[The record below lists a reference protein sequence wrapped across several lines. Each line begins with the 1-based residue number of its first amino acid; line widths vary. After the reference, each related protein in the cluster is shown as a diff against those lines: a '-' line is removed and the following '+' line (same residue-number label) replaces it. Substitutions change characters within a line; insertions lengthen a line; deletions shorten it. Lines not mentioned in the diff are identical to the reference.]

1 MLMGQYERTG
11 SIRPAGV
18 LATAC
23 KQKGPEATREA
34 PAVVAQATNWQLARA
49 RLGRIGVAER
59 SVRPMKPGNAG
70 GGKGPQLK
78 GNARSNEDGGIDVS
92 LTTPISV
99 QKLQTA
105 LHAKAKESPN
115 LRFYALYD
123 KVYRKDVL
131 AFAYERCK
139 ANGGAAGVDGQTF
152 EDIEAYGR
160 ERWLDELAQE
170 LKSRTYQPLP
180 VRRVYIPKAD
190 GKQRPLGV
198 PAIRD
203 RAVEMA
209 AVLVLEPIF
218 ETDLQPEQYAYRR
231 DRSALDAV
239 NHVHKLINTGH
250 GEIVDADLS
259 SYFDTLPH
267 SELLKSVA
275 RRVVDGA
282 MLHLIKMWLEAPV
295 EETDERGNK
304 HRSTRNRDEG
314 RGSPQGSPISPLL
327 SNLYMRRFVLGWKK
341 LGHEKRWKAYIVNY
355 ADDLVICCR
364 GNAEEALATMRN
376 MMTKLRLTVNEKKT
390 RVCKL
395 PEEKFDF
402 LGYSFGRCY
411 SLKTGRAY
419 LGTTPS
425 KKRVQRICE
434 AISEETRRNKTWLD
448 RKTVVET
455 LNRMMIGWANYFC
468 LGPVSKAYSA
478 VEHHARRRL
487 RQWLRAK
494 YNLQGSATKKYP
506 EASLHDKLGLARLTR
521 RTSSFPWAT
530 S

>member
-1 MLMGQYERTG
+1 MSLST
-11 SIRPAGV
+11 
-18 LATAC
+18 
-23 KQKGPEATREA
+23 PE
-34 PAVVAQATNWQLARA
+34 
-49 RLGRIGVAER
+49 
-59 SVRPMKPGNAG
+59 
-70 GGKGPQLK
+70 
-78 GNARSNEDGGIDVS
+78 
-92 LTTPISV
+92 SV

-105 LHAKAKESPN
+105 LHDKAKEAPSF
-115 LRFYALYD
+115 RFYALYD

-131 AFAYERCK
+131 AFAYECCK
-139 ANGGAAGVDGQTF
+139 ANGGAAGADSQTF
-152 EDIEAYGR
+152 EDIETYGK

-170 LKSRTYQPLP
+170 LKKRTYQPLP
-180 VRRVYIPKAD
+180 VRRVYIPKPD

-203 RAVEMA
+203 RAAQMA

-218 ETDLQPEQYAYRR
+218 EADLQPEQYAYRK

-239 NHVHKLINTGH
+239 RQVHKLINTGH

-275 RRVVDGA
+275 RRVVDRN

-304 HRSTRNRDEG
+304 RRSTRNRDEG

-341 LGHEKRWKAYIVNY
+341 LGHERRLKAHIVNY

-364 GNAEEALATMRN
+364 NRAEEALVTMRD
-376 MMTKLRLTVNEKKT
+376 MMTKLKLTVNDTKT

-402 LGYSFGRCY
+402 LGYTFGRCY
-411 SLKTGRAY
+411 SPKTGRAY

-425 KKRVQRICE
+425 KKRVQRICQ
-434 AISEETRRNKTWLD
+434 AISVATRRSQTQQAAEQL
-448 RKTVVET
+448 VEQ
-455 LNRMMIGWANYFC
+455 LNRKINGWANYFC
-468 LGPVSKAYSA
+468 LGPVSQAYRA
-478 VEHHARRRL
+478 VEQHTCRRL
-487 RQWLRAK
+487 RQWLCVKHKERAGGNTRFPQK
-494 YNLQGSATKKYP
+494 A
-506 EASLHDKLGLARLTR
+506 LHQKFGLVRLTA
-521 RTSSFPWAT
+521 RTASFPWAT
-530 S
+530 T